1 MKLKREMLLKLL
13 KDELQFVENGGYR
26 TAEGASWRSAYIFEE
41 SPSCPN
47 FTDRSRPHSCQDC
60 WLMEFVSSDLR
71 EEQVPCRFV
80 QLTPDGATVDSLY
93 RCGTYAE
100 TEEALKKWLHERIRE
115 LESQIAEGVRFPFT
129 VKN

>member
-1 MKLKREMLLKLL
+1 MKLKRETLLKLL
-13 KDELQFVENGGYR
+13 KNELQFVENGGYR
-26 TAEGASWRSAYIFEE
+26 HGESWRSPYIFEE

-47 FTDRSRPHSCQDC
+47 FGDKSRPHACQNC
-60 WLMEFVSSDLR
+60 WLMDFVSSDLR
-71 EEQVPCRFV
+71 DEQVPCRFV
-80 QLTPDGATVDSLY
+80 QLTPDGTTVDSLY

-115 LESQIAEGVRFPFT
+115 LEIQIAEGAHFPFV